1 MLLVWRPVA
10 RLALHVRFRRRCSEE
25 LENGRPVVAGRVRVH
40 PGVHERAQKSTR
52 SADRTRRAWR
62 RSLAP
67 RAPRLCPVRAVW
79 PAAAPAGAARP
90 RRRAVLANDWTRTCE
105 VCGELQRL
113 ELRLVRGVV
122 RDQPRCSACRHKRL
136 GKRRPAT
143 GVDERQQGLFE
154 SRDGAGVD
162 QTPDE
167 APTSPET
174 PAALQA
180 HPHLQQSQ
188 TPVPSQAPTC
198 IMCGAVGTVDSLAR
212 FWSAPPGEVRPR
224 EHWRCL
230 RHPFY

>member
-1 MLLVWRPVA
+1 VPHVQEPPALVAPVKDARFRVFRRKA
-10 RLALHVRFRRRCSEE
+10 RL
-25 LENGRPVVAGRVRVH
+25 
-40 PGVHERAQKSTR
+40 T
-52 SADRTRRAWR
+52 
-62 RSLAP
+62 
-67 RAPRLCPVRAVW
+67 
-79 PAAAPAGAARP
+79 AAATRIATFSRGSDL
-90 RRRAVLANDWTRTCE
+90 AVLANDWTRTCE